1 MTNSITRCCK
11 GVGKGSSVGEVNHVQ
26 YDAYGVH
33 STEYRMGNIKTSA
46 LPRIPSPGSMLLDRH
61 MCVCVCVCACNPFLF
76 SSHSHTT
83 CASLAG
89 LCDYVLN
96 CVAFVSWQ
104 QSPSNDANIY
114 LLLAF
119 LFCLF
124 A

>member
-1 MTNSITRCCK
+1 MSKQVHFPVFHPQAPCCWT
-11 GVGKGSSVGEVNHVQ
+11 
-26 YDAYGVH
+26 D
-33 STEYRMGNIKTSA
+33 I
-46 LPRIPSPGSMLLDRH
+46 
-61 MCVCVCVCACNPFLF
+61 CVCVCACNPFLF

-104 QSPSNDANIY
+104 QSPSNDGNIY